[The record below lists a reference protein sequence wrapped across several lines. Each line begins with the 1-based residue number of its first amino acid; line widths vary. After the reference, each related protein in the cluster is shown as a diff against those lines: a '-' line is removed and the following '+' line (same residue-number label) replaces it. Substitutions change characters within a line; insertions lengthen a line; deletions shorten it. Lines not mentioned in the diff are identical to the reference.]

1 MNEIIWGQGRFIIS
15 EETKSKLRRV
25 YSDFDRQLE
34 KMEMWYIA
42 NPTKR
47 KKNHYRFIVNWCNKT
62 KQKQEIFRTYSKEN
76 EEQKKKIEE
85 MKKECAP
92 PPSEWAL
99 LKARLKGGVL

>member
-47 KKNHYRFIVNWCNKT
+47 KKNHYRFIVNWLNKNKT
-62 KQKQEIFRTYSKEN
+62 IATTFRTYNKEN
-76 EEQKKKIEE
+76 EELKEKIEK
-85 MKKECAP
+85 MQAECAP
-92 PPSEWAL
+92 PPSEWQI
-99 LKARLKGGVL
+99 LKKRLKRA